1 MLDTAYQACYNHYKL
16 RDITNKG
23 MNSVDHF
30 CTQLK
35 AQGRRVTPQ
44 RRAIIQALVENHSH
58 PTAEQVLT
66 RVRGNMPNLSPATVY
81 NTLHELVDIGVL
93 QELDLGL
100 GERHYDVFPANHAH
114 LVCSRCG
121 RIEDVPCNSEALMP
135 SSEHMHGFLLKECN
149 VVFRGY
155 CPACASQRE
164 EDAGAN
170 ARDGAS

>member
-1 MLDTAYQACYNHYKL
+1 MLDAAYQTCYNRYKV
-16 RDITNKG
+16 RGITNKA
-23 MNSVDHF
+23 MTSVEHF

-35 AQGRRVTPQ
+35 AQGRRMTPQ

-66 RVRGNMPNLSPATVY
+66 RVRSRMPNLSPATVY

-100 GERHYDVFPANHAH
+100 GERHYDVFPAGHAH
-114 LVCSRCG
+114 LVCLGCG
-121 RIEDVPCNSEALMP
+121 RIEDVPCNRDALRLAP
-135 SSEHMHGFLLKECN
+135 EHTHGFVLEECS

-155 CPACASQRE
+155 CPVCASQRE
-164 EDAGAN
+164 DHRG
-170 ARDGAS
+170 GAS